1 METISSK
8 ELCEVLGVTKAS
20 LSHWHSEGCPQ
31 EGRGKWD
38 LAAVIKWRESRKQEP
53 SDMQE
58 QKLKYWAAKA
68 EREAIRAK
76 QEAGALIPTAEAKQ
90 VWGAMLVNFTRKLE
104 TLPRKLPP
112 LAFGRT
118 AAEIEQIMAKMIFEV
133 LSELSNPDLAELAVG
148 RILREQKQK
157 EKQKS
162 KKIGK
167 RK

>member
-68 EREAIRAK
+68 QREEIRAQ
-76 QEAGALIPTAEAKQ
+76 QEAGELIPTKEAKRL
-90 VWGAMLVNFTRKLE
+90 WGAVLVNFVRKLE
-104 TLPRKLPP
+104 TIPRKLPP

-118 AAEIEQIMAKMIFEV
+118 AAEIEAITTKLIYEV
-133 LSELSNPDLAELAVG
+133 RMELSDPDLTEAAIAS
-148 RILREQKQK
+148 ILQKQEQS

-162 KKIGK
+162 KKAK

>member
-1 METISSK
+1 METISTK

-68 EREAIRAK
+68 QREEIRAQ
-76 QEAGALIPTAEAKQ
+76 QEAGALIPTAEAKKL
-90 VWGAMLVNFTRKLE
+90 WGAVLVNFIHKLE
-104 TLPRKLPP
+104 TIPRKLPP

-118 AAEIEQIMAKMIFEV
+118 AAEIEAITTKLIYEV
-133 LSELSNPDLAELAVG
+133 RMELSDPDLTEAAIAS
-148 RILREQKQK
+148 ILQHEERK
-157 EKQKS
+157 EKTKTR
-162 KKIGK
+162 K
-167 RK
+167 RKKR